1 MCQRH
6 RGLPMDVT
14 SLFISGFA
22 GLFGVAYFIYGKKQQ
37 RPVPMLAGAAL
48 CVIPYFIGNVWI
60 LSSVCAALLIVPFV
74 IRVEL

>member
-1 MCQRH
+1 
-6 RGLPMDVT
+6 MDIT

-48 CVIPYFIGNVWI
+48 CVVPYFIGNVWI
-60 LSSVCAALLIVPFV
+60 LLGVCAALLIVPFV